1 MRACV
6 EAEEARLEAARGHAL
21 LRTQD
26 EIIEQLEA
34 RLEAQSELAR
44 VQLGL
49 PPKPPLAQ
57 PKGKIPRSPTAAAR
71 KEQQQ
76 MMMTTTTTTES
87 SGGAAAVG
95 SGGGMTNLAAQPR
108 VVRLRLSATSA
119 ADADAALESDAAAF
133 LEALSARSR
142 LATPPGVAAPG
153 AGANGQS
160 AGAGGVRANPWWR
173 EEAQPPSSA
182 ALAAKNASAAAASTA
197 PSKAARLSVAAPD
210 APLVAAAGATR
221 GPQELLAGADALG
234 GDKWWRAT
242 GSWTRSQS
250 SAHACQSGL
259 TFVVMARRAQQT
271 REVRMPAR
279 TTSFSVEA
287 EVVLYSLRLSD
298 TLRGTRSAIAMV
310 WRL

>member
-1 MRACV
+1 
-6 EAEEARLEAARGHAL
+6 
-21 LRTQD
+21 
-26 EIIEQLEA
+26 
-34 RLEAQSELAR
+34 
-44 VQLGL
+44 
-49 PPKPPLAQ
+49 
-57 PKGKIPRSPTAAAR
+57 
-71 KEQQQ
+71 
-76 MMMTTTTTTES
+76 MMMTTTTTTTES

-242 GSWTRSQS
+242 GS
-250 SAHACQSGL
+250 
-259 TFVVMARRAQQT
+259 
-271 REVRMPAR
+271 
-279 TTSFSVEA
+279 
-287 EVVLYSLRLSD
+287 
-298 TLRGTRSAIAMV
+298 
-310 WRL
+310 